1 MDRLQMLAEEFRL
14 YKTETDDRL
23 ARLEAARRAD
33 EKAKAQ
39 ATETVAKKAVPAN

>member
-14 YKTETDDRL
+14 YKIETDDRL
-23 ARLEAARRAD
+23 AQLEAKNRAE

-39 ATETVAKKAVPAN
+39 ATETVAKKTAST